1 MVSACGPEAV
11 RERRRN
17 RTKRRISP
25 ACAGRWSV
33 AQADRDPAQGL
44 VRHGESYW
52 TWVHELRNIKGL
64 QAGLRRTSRAGA
76 LGQGARFHLPAA
88 GMAGDSARAA
98 GLPKEQR
105 KFRHRRNRLASFAK

>member
-1 MVSACGPEAV
+1 MVSACGPQAV

-17 RTKRRISP
+17 RTKRRFSP

-52 TWVHELRNIKGL
+52 TWVHESRNIKGL
-64 QAGLRRTSRAGA
+64 QAGTTA
-76 LGQGARFHLPAA
+76 
-88 GMAGDSARAA
+88 
-98 GLPKEQR
+98 
-105 KFRHRRNRLASFAK
+105 RLARRRPWARRALSSSGRRDGRRFGASRRITERTAEIPTST